1 MLLRKDDVFY
11 IDLPRKIEKEEKA
24 EEEKTKENTAEEIQ
38 KIKEI
43 REKILSE
50 AQEEARKII
59 EGARKDAEGILR
71 SASSEAEALKLE
83 AKKVLEEAKTMRND
97 LQKYILGLKKEI
109 QKQINLKIEEI
120 LPELLDILR
129 ILFKKILEKEMDESV
144 VERKLRSAL
153 SKLVGIKNV
162 KIRIN
167 PEDAKKLD
175 LSDISKETLIPDPN
189 VERGGV
195 IVETDFGI
203 LDKTFSHQWEL
214 VEDIFEEVIG
224 FEGYTERTEKEVD

>member
-1 MLLRKDDVFY
+1 MLLRKDEVFY
-11 IDLPRKIEKEEKA
+11 IDLPRKIEKEEKVQ
-24 EEEKTKENTAEEIQ
+24 EEKTKENTSEEIQ
-38 KIKEI
+38 KIKEM

-59 EGARKDAEGILR
+59 EGARKDAEEILR
-71 SASSEAEALKLE
+71 SASSEVETLKLE

-120 LPELLDILR
+120 LPELLDILK
-129 ILFKKILEKEMDESV
+129 ILFKKILEKEMDEST

-153 SKLVGIKNV
+153 SKVVGIKNV

-175 LSDISKETLIPDPN
+175 LSEVSRETLIPDPN

-214 VEDIFEEVIG
+214 VEDIFEEVVG
-224 FEGYTERTEKEVD
+224 FEGHPERTEKEVE

>member
-1 MLLRKDDVFY
+1 MLLRKDEVFY
-11 IDLPRKIEKEEKA
+11 IDLPRKIEKEERV

-38 KIKEI
+38 KIKEMK
-43 REKILSE
+43 EKIISE
-50 AQEEARKII
+50 AQEEARKIV
-59 EGARKDAEGILR
+59 ESARKDAEEILKN
-71 SASSEAEALKLE
+71 ASSEAEALKLE
-83 AKKVLEEAKTMRND
+83 TKRVLEEAKTMRKD
-97 LQKYILGLKKEI
+97 LQKYILSLKEEI
-109 QKQINLKIEEI
+109 QKRINQKIEEI
-120 LPELLDILR
+120 LPELLDILK
-129 ILFKKILEKEMDESV
+129 ILFKKILEKEMDESTA
-144 VERKLRSAL
+144 ERKLRSAL

-175 LSDISKETLIPDPN
+175 LSEVSKETLIPDPN

-214 VEDIFEEVIG
+214 VEDIFEEVVG
-224 FEGYTERTEKEVD
+224 FEGYTERTEKEVE

>member
-1 MLLRKDDVFY
+1 MLLRKDEVFY
-11 IDLPRKIEKEEKA
+11 IDLPRKIEEEKVK
-24 EEEKTKENTAEEIQ
+24 EEKTKENAAEEIQ
-38 KIKEI
+38 KIKEM
-43 REKILSE
+43 REKVISE

-59 EGARKDAEGILR
+59 EGARKDAEEIIR
-71 SASSEAEALKLE
+71 NASSEAEALKLE
-83 AKKVLEEAKTMRND
+83 AKKALEEAKTMRND

-120 LPELLDILR
+120 LPELLDMLK
-129 ILFKKILEKEMDESV
+129 ILFKKILEKEMDESTM
-144 VERKLRSAL
+144 ERKLRSAL
-153 SKLVGIKNV
+153 SKVVGIKNV

-175 LSDISKETLIPDPN
+175 LREVSREALIPDPS

-214 VEDIFEEVIG
+214 VEDIFEEVVG
-224 FEGYTERTEKEVD
+224 FEGYTERTEKEVE

>member
-1 MLLRKDDVFY
+1 MLLRKDEVFY
-11 IDLPRKIEKEEKA
+11 IDLPRKIEKEEKVK
-24 EEEKTKENTAEEIQ
+24 EEKTKENAAEEIQ
-38 KIKEI
+38 RIEKM

-59 EGARKDAEGILR
+59 EGARKDAEEIL
-71 SASSEAEALKLE
+71 SNASSEAEALKLE
-83 AKKVLEEAKTMRND
+83 AKKVLEEAKTMKND
-97 LQKYILGLKKEI
+97 FQKYILALKEKI
-109 QKQINLKIEEI
+109 QKQVNQRIEEI

-129 ILFKKILEKEMDESV
+129 ILFKKILEKEMDEST

-153 SKLVGIKNV
+153 SKVVGIKNV

-175 LSDISKETLIPDPN
+175 LSEVSKETLIPDPN

-214 VEDIFEEVIG
+214 VEDIFEEVVG
-224 FEGYTERTEKEVD
+224 FEGHPERAEKEVE

>member
-1 MLLRKDDVFY
+1 MLLRKDEVFY
-11 IDLPRKIEKEEKA
+11 IDLPRKIEKEEKVQ
-24 EEEKTKENTAEEIQ
+24 EEKTKENTSEEIQ
-38 KIKEI
+38 KIKEM

-59 EGARKDAEGILR
+59 EGARKDAEEIL
-71 SASSEAEALKLE
+71 SNAYNEAEALKLE
-83 AKKVLEEAKTMRND
+83 AKKVLEEAKTMKD
-97 LQKYILGLKKEI
+97 DFQKYILALKEKI
-109 QKQINLKIEEI
+109 QKQVNQRIEEI
-120 LPELLDILR
+120 LPELLDILK
-129 ILFKKILEKEMDESV
+129 ILFKKILEKEMDESA

-167 PEDAKKLD
+167 PEDAKK
-175 LSDISKETLIPDPN
+175 TGPQLIPDPN

-214 VEDIFEEVIG
+214 VEDIFEEVVG
-224 FEGYTERTEKEVD
+224 FEGYTERTEKEVE